1 MFERIPNEL
10 RVFPHWVVWRYE
22 ETDSGKPTKVPY
34 SPLNG
39 KHANVHV
46 PQTWSSFDQALH
58 ALKSNQWYAGIGFVL
73 TDADPF
79 LFIDLD
85 DPYAIEPSGRP
96 KHQDPAAVLQAQ
108 REVFDQSTS
117 YAELSPSGKGLHII
131 GRASIPSGRKRGSME
146 IYTSERF
153 MTMTGNIYRD
163 APINDETPLADML
176 YERMGHG
183 QNAASSF
190 AGREAARHTNDE
202 IVSIACNAA
211 NSEKFKNLFYDGNW
225 QKYYQSQSEADFAL
239 VDIIAFYS
247 ENRAQTKEMYLASK
261 LAERD
266 KSKRADYVGYM
277 LNRCFDRMLP
287 PVDIEGMRDQLN
299 AALAKQAKAAALYVA
314 PTVPDPVYE
323 QQPLA
328 PMGAPSRPVY
338 SSPPGLVGEIAQFIY
353 AAAPRPV
360 AEIALAGAI
369 GLMAGIVGRAYN
381 ISGTGLNQMVL
392 LIAATGTGK
401 EGIANGINRLMG
413 SVIRTVPAAVDFIGP
428 GKISSEQALIKY
440 MSKTAASFVSTVG
453 EFGIQLK
460 LMASPY
466 ASPHLAGLMSMLL
479 DIYHKSGEGQVVRPS
494 IYSDREKNTS
504 SILAPAF
511 SLIGESTP
519 EKFYEALDES
529 MISSGLLPRFTMIE
543 YYGGRP
549 ELNENHAFV
558 QPPFDLV
565 EKLATVCANSLQL
578 NSQNK
583 AMPVQMDE
591 DSTDMMRQFNK
602 HCDMNINASD
612 LETRKHLWNRA
623 HIKALKLAATVAVG
637 INPYNPCI
645 TSDVATWAINI
656 VVADVR
662 NMLTRFEAGEIG
674 IDNDET
680 KQLSKVM
687 DVVKEYIVKPW
698 TDVQKYSSSPQSMH
712 GDNVAPFSYISRRL
726 SAVAVFRRDRIGA
739 SKAIERAVRTI
750 IDRGDM
756 QEVSRADLHKKYGSS
771 AKAYVISSP
780 KAFGL

>member
-10 RVFPHWVVWRYE
+10 RMYPHWVVWRYE

-34 SPLNG
+34 SPISG
-39 KHANVHV
+39 KHANVLV
-46 PQTWSSFDQALH
+46 PQTWATFDQALNS
-58 ALKSNQWYAGIGFVL
+58 LYTTNWYAGIGFVL
-73 TDADPF
+73 TEADPF

-85 DPYAIEPSGRP
+85 DPYALEPSGKP
-96 KHQDPAAVLQAQ
+96 KHADPEAVLAAQ
-108 REVFDQSTS
+108 REVYEQSTS

-153 MTMTGNIYRD
+153 MTMTGNVYRD
-163 APINDETPLADML
+163 APMNDETPLADML
-176 YERMGHG
+176 FERMGHG

-190 AGREAARHTNDE
+190 AGRDEARHTNDE
-202 IVSIACNAA
+202 IMQVACNAA
-211 NSEKFKNLFYDGNW
+211 NSEKFKDLFFDGNW
-225 QKYYQSQSEADFAL
+225 QKYYTSQSEADFAL

-261 LAERD
+261 LAERE
-266 KSKRADYVGYM
+266 KSKRADYIGYM

-299 AALAKQAKAAALYVA
+299 AALAKQAKAALHVL
-314 PTVPDPVYE
+314 PVVPDHTYAP
-323 QQPLA
+323 QPLPQMAA
-328 PMGAPSRPVY
+328 PAKSVY
-338 SSPPGLVGEIAQFIY
+338 SAPPGLVGEIAQFIY

-392 LIAATGTGK
+392 LIATTGTGK
-401 EGIANGINRLMG
+401 EAIANGINRLMG
-413 SVIRTVPAAVDFIGP
+413 AVVKTVPAAVDFIGP

-440 MSKTAASFVSTVG
+440 MSKTANSFVSTVG

-466 ASPHLAGLMSMLL
+466 ASPHLQGLMSMML

-494 IYSDREKNTS
+494 IYSDREKNTN

-543 YYGGRP
+543 YYGQRP
-549 ELNENHAFV
+549 DLNEGHAHV
-558 QPPFDLV
+558 QAPFELV
-565 EKLATVCANSLQL
+565 EKVATVAANALQL

-583 AMPVQMDE
+583 AMPVQMDNE
-591 DSTDMMRQFNK
+591 STDLMKQFNA
-602 HCDMNINASD
+602 HCDLNIRSSE
-612 LETRKHLWNRA
+612 LEVRKHLWNRA
-623 HIKALKLAATVAVG
+623 HIKALKLAAVVAVG
-637 INPYNPCI
+637 INPYNPI
-645 TSDVATWAINI
+645 VTLDVAQWAVNI

-662 NMLTRFEAGEIG
+662 NMLTRFDAGEIG

-680 KQLSKVM
+680 KQISKVM
-687 DVVKEYIVKPW
+687 DVVKDYVTRPW
-698 TDVQKYSSSPQSMH
+698 DDVAKYSSSPQAMH
-712 GDNVAPFSYISRRL
+712 SDNLVPYSYISRRL
-726 SAVAVFRRDRIGA
+726 SAVSVFRKDRMGA
-739 SKAIERAVRTI
+739 AKAIEKAVKTI
-750 IDRGDM
+750 MDRGDM
-756 QEVSRADLHKKYGSS
+756 QECNRADLAKKYAST
-771 AKAYVISSP
+771 AKAYVISVP